1 MLLLALTPMA
11 STQVS
16 SLREEVVV
24 MNTETT
30 TIIPQFGTGFDET
43 LIADSSDDLDT
54 PRDLEFHPGATRSDE
69 LWIVNRATDSITIIH
84 DTGTENQ
91 WSENREDAYANHFM
105 EEVSAISF
113 GSYNSEFDFQFGT
126 AQESRNTFNGQGSPN
141 NFMGPTLWPSS
152 LSHYAVEHQAD
163 DLLGSHL
170 DMQHESPNGMGI
182 AHDSGNAYWYFD
194 GYYGNLVYYDFQVD
208 HDTGEDDHS
217 DGIVRRYSDIT
228 LTRWINIPSHMILDK
243 DSGILYISDT
253 GANRVLWV
261 NTDDTTV
268 TTTNIMNDNSR
279 MEPLE
284 EYSRVTGMEWGV
296 LDTGLSK
303 PSGIALDG
311 DTLFVGTNGDDSI
324 TAYDLSTDGKSGTL
338 LETVSTSAFS
348 LMGIEIG
355 PDGKLYYVDG
365 NKDKVF
371 RLDPWPDADGDGIQ
385 DSIDNCVD
393 DANNDQADYD
403 SDNIGNV
410 CDPDT
415 DGDTILNADDMCP
428 MGMNTWIS
436 DSVTDHD
443 GDGCA
448 DDGEDQ
454 DDDSDTVYDFSDSC
468 RLSPVGWISESTS
481 DYDLDGCRDSDE
493 DLDDDSDGICD
504 VGGPASGCIKSSA
517 QDDLCHFSPLGFIST
532 SSTDFDGDGCEDY
545 TEDDDDDADG
555 FSDLEDK
562 CNFQAGSAD
571 QGNQIGCPDSDGDG
585 WADLEDVFP
594 SDPTQWL
601 DFDEDGYGN
610 SPLGTTPDGCITIEG
625 NSTIDRYGCIDSDG
639 DGYSNPDSDWT
650 ALEGADAFPY
660 DDSQWF
666 DTDGDG
672 FGDNL
677 FGTDADECVTEFG
690 NSTIDRLGCLDS
702 DGDGYSDLNDA
713 MINEPTQ
720 WSDHDGD
727 GFGDNVG
734 GVNGDSCWTQYGTS
748 SMGDKGC
755 FDADSD
761 GWNDLQDVWPD
772 DGTRWSDSDSDGF
785 PDQQEL
791 DDSDFCP
798 EIAGTSTADRIGCLD
813 SDGDGTSDEN
823 DFYPQDA
830 TRSVEE
836 DPYENWLLWV
846 SIIAAIVIIASIT
859 LFFMIRKGSNSTGL
873 NKDYTDGINAIP
885 QPQLPLPLPPEGL
898 PPGWTMEQWNWYGED
913 WLRSQGRL

>member
-1 MLLLALTPMA
+1 
-11 STQVS
+11 
-16 SLREEVVV
+16 
-24 MNTETT
+24 
-30 TIIPQFGTGFDET
+30 
-43 LIADSSDDLDT
+43 
-54 PRDLEFHPGATRSDE
+54 
-69 LWIVNRATDSITIIH
+69 
-84 DTGTENQ
+84 
-91 WSENREDAYANHFM
+91 
-105 EEVSAISF
+105 
-113 GSYNSEFDFQFGT
+113 
-126 AQESRNTFNGQGSPN
+126 
-141 NFMGPTLWPSS
+141 
-152 LSHYAVEHQAD
+152 
-163 DLLGSHL
+163 
-170 DMQHESPNGMGI
+170 
-182 AHDSGNAYWYFD
+182 
-194 GYYGNLVYYDFQVD
+194 
-208 HDTGEDDHS
+208 
-217 DGIVRRYSDIT
+217 
-228 LTRWINIPSHMILDK
+228 
-243 DSGILYISDT
+243 
-253 GANRVLWV
+253 
-261 NTDDTTV
+261 
-268 TTTNIMNDNSR
+268 
-279 MEPLE
+279 
-284 EYSRVTGMEWGV
+284 
-296 LDTGLSK
+296 
-303 PSGIALDG
+303 
-311 DTLFVGTNGDDSI
+311 
-324 TAYDLSTDGKSGTL
+324 
-338 LETVSTSAFS
+338 
-348 LMGIEIG
+348 
-355 PDGKLYYVDG
+355 
-365 NKDKVF
+365 
-371 RLDPWPDADGDGIQ
+371 
-385 DSIDNCVD
+385 
-393 DANNDQADYD
+393 
-403 SDNIGNV
+403 
-410 CDPDT
+410 
-415 DGDTILNADDMCP
+415 
-428 MGMNTWIS
+428 
-436 DSVTDHD
+436 
-443 GDGCA
+443 
-448 DDGEDQ
+448 
-454 DDDSDTVYDFSDSC
+454 VYDFSDSC

-836 DPYENWLLWV
+836 IQNGNWLLWV
-846 SIIAAIVIIASIT
+846 SIIAGIVIIAGIT